1 MPRANHGEIRT
12 VNGKRVASPEYRSW
26 SMMKNRCTNRNAKEF
41 PRYSRLGFDPRWETF
56 QNFLAD
62 MGRRPSIKHTLERKK
77 NHIGYNKSNCEWATR
92 EVQSRNRPQ
101 YLKHSKSIADKV
113 RSLYATGKYRQVDIA
128 GMFQN
133 MSQVDV
139 SQMVRNARWK

>member
-1 MPRANHGEIRT
+1 
-12 VNGKRVASPEYRSW
+12 
-26 SMMKNRCTNRNAKEF
+26 
-41 PRYSRLGFDPRWETF
+41 
-56 QNFLAD
+56 